1 MVALGRIFRAAL
13 LAGLLQQ
20 RHEAKRSNIRKDPGR
35 ENVGVK
41 QSTWSV
47 LQTARKP
54 VE

>member
-13 LAGLLQQ
+13 LAGSLQQ
-20 RHEAKRSNIRKDPGR
+20 RHEVKGSIIRRDPGR
-35 ENVGVK
+35 ENVGAK